1 MDNAIKF
8 QDVSKKYRIRHKKL
22 TEKSVV
28 ENKTLWSRFLSIGR
42 NGRLSKED
50 FWALRGVSFEIK
62 KAETVGI
69 IGPNGAGKSTILKL
83 LAGVTRPALG
93 KVTINGRVGALIELG
108 AGFHPELTGRE
119 NIYLNASIMGMR
131 KREIDEKFDE
141 IVEFSELGN
150 FIDTPVKRY
159 SSGMYVRLGFAV
171 AINTRPEILLVD
183 EILAVGD
190 KSFQRKSF
198 QKLEQMKRDGITFI
212 LVSHNLFQVENI
224 CDRVIYLNHGTII
237 QQGDVKEAI
246 SRYVDDTVLDSRGA
260 AENFGSEI
268 SLADV
273 RIIDDAG
280 VEREGFEPGEP
291 FTIEIDYDARIP
303 VEAPTFVSIVRQGE
317 FRIFSTNTLA
327 YQKDLGVLQGKGT
340 VRCRVTDLHLM
351 PNSYEVDVAVWDKQ
365 QVRHL
370 SSLTNKAS
378 INIRMPSGKEFFP
391 YRASGNMGVVYG
403 LSEWDMK

>member
-1 MDNAIKF
+1 MNTVIKF
-8 QDVSKKYRIRHKKL
+8 ENVSKTYRIRHKKAHVEHEAERL
-22 TEKSVV
+22 SV
-28 ENKTLWSRFLSIGR
+28 WSRLFSFGK
-42 NGRLSKED
+42 NGRLRKED
-50 FWALRGVSFEIK
+50 FWALRDVSFDIK
-62 KAETVGI
+62 RGETVGI

-83 LAGVTRPALG
+83 LTGITRPAQG
-93 KVTINGRVGALIELG
+93 KVVIHGRVGALIELG

-119 NIYLNASIMGMR
+119 NIYLNASIMGM
-131 KREIDEKFDE
+131 KKKEINEKFDE
-141 IVEFSELGN
+141 IVEFSELSN

-171 AINTRPEILLVD
+171 AVNTRPEILLVD

-198 QKLEQMKRDGITFI
+198 QKLEQMKRNGITFV

-224 CDRVIYLNHGTII
+224 CDRAIYLKHGTII

-246 SRYVDDTVLDSRGA
+246 SRYVDDTVLNSKGA
-260 AENFGSEI
+260 VEDFGSEI
-268 SLADV
+268 SLTDV

-280 VEREGFEPGEP
+280 VEKENLEPGEP
-291 FTIEIDYDARIP
+291 FVIEIDYDARIP
-303 VEAPTFVSIVRQGE
+303 VESPTFVSIVRQGE
-317 FRIFSTNTLA
+317 FRIFSTNTRV
-327 YQKDLGVLQGKGT
+327 YQKDMGTLRGSGT
-340 VRCRVTDLHLM
+340 VRCRVSDLRLM

-370 SSLTNKAS
+370 SALTNKACLNVRVS
-378 INIRMPSGKEFFP
+378 SGKEFFP

-403 LSEWDMK
+403 LSAWDKK